1 MHKYRVQSH
10 PLSEGTPALK
20 SQQEDTDLDTREEKR
35 GLLCNLSPVGNDH
48 GVLLVGI
55 TDYIKGKTAN
65 KMHEWS
71 LCYLTLIFP

>member
-1 MHKYRVQSH
+1 MHEYRVQSH

-55 TDYIKGKTAN
+55 TDCIKGKTAN
-65 KMHEWS
+65 KMHMS
-71 LCYLTLIFP
+71 DPCVA